1 MTEAHDSG
9 HLEHAKVHHLA
20 AAAAELLER
29 AVAGPAGRAA
39 LTLVPGAG
47 APSSRRCWG
56 LREGCT

>member
-1 MTEAHDSG
+1 MTEAYDSG

-29 AVAGPAGRAA
+29 ATAAPAGRAA

-47 APSSRRCWG
+47 APSSRRCWRFG
-56 LREGCT
+56 EACT